1 MIMKKKI
8 GIMGGTFD
16 PIHMSHLIIA
26 EAAYEQL
33 KLDEILFLPS
43 GNPPHKK
50 ERKGRGTDKQRV
62 DMVSL
67 AIAENPHFSLSLED
81 MVKDD
86 YSYTYTLLERLKK
99 ENPSS
104 ELYFII
110 GADSLFDFHT
120 WKNPKRICELC
131 TLIVATR
138 NQVADCTLNDKLQ
151 EAKDKY
157 SGTFIKLHT
166 PDLDISSNQIRQ
178 WVSENRSIR
187 YYVPDAVRT
196 YIEDHHMYKDCE

>member
-33 KLDEILFLPS
+33 KLDEILFIPS

-67 AIAENPHFSLSLED
+67 AIAENSHFSLSLED

-157 SGTFIKLHT
+157 SGTFIKLRT

>member
-1 MIMKKKI
+1 MHMKKKI

-16 PIHMSHLIIA
+16 PIHISHLILA
-26 EAAYEQL
+26 EAAYEEYQ
-33 KLDEILFLPS
+33 LDEILFVPS

-50 ERKGRGTDKQRV
+50 EREGRGTSKQRV

-81 MVKDD
+81 MVKDE
-86 YSYTYTLLERLKK
+86 YSYTYTLLGRLK
-99 ENPSS
+99 EQNPQS

-138 NQVADCTLNDKLQ
+138 NQTAETELDAKIKEV
-151 EAKDKY
+151 EARY
-157 SGTFIKLHT
+157 SGHFVKLYT
-166 PDLDISSNQIRQ
+166 PDMDISSNQIRQ
-178 WVSENRSIR
+178 WVSEKRSIR
-187 YYVPDAVRT
+187 YYVPDTVRT
-196 YIEDHHMYKDCE
+196 YIKDHHMYEDCE